1 MLVGTFNNKM
11 ALFWALSG
19 HCETSRVFVDSFS
32 EQHLLGEVG
41 AGDVEL
47 LQRQRLLPLHGRDV
61 LRRQV
66 GLLQLQAPQVLQ
78 QGYF

>member
-1 MLVGTFNNKM
+1 M
-11 ALFWALSG
+11 
-19 HCETSRVFVDSFS
+19 FVDSSS

>member
-1 MLVGTFNNKM
+1 MESVLRM
-11 ALFWALSG
+11 
-19 HCETSRVFVDSFS
+19 FVDSS
-32 EQHLLGEVG
+32 SGQYEQHLLGEVG

-47 LQRQRLLPLHGRDV
+47 LQRQCLLPLHGRHV